1 MRKTRLILGC
11 LAVVAIL
18 AGLTGCMLPDYQLN
32 TDVTITYTGDPA
44 YSTVTYNLT
53 NVGNKDLTN
62 VQIGIEVDR
71 VGYAPQ
77 YDTLGPFSIN
87 RGNTTTGTKNYYWGV
102 TGADFVYIT
111 SVGWDSDN

>member
-32 TDVTITYTGDPA
+32 TDVTVTDTGHAGYSIITY
-44 YSTVTYNLT
+44 NFT

-71 VGYAPQ
+71 VGFSPQ
-77 YDTLGPFSIN
+77 YDTLGPFNIN
-87 RGNTTTGTKNYYWGV
+87 RGDTTTGTRTYYWSLV
-102 TGADFVYIT
+102 GADYVYIT
-111 SVGWDSDN
+111 SVGWDAEN